1 MLKDLLKK
9 ATNKKNNEKILN
21 AIADGY
27 VDIKIFE
34 YNKDRTDKKLVY
46 HDTGD
51 NTVTDWMRQTIVRLL
66 SGYPLSQQGNNVW
79 SLDNNGKAI
88 FTKPI
93 TSLDVGN
100 HQKSKN
106 TDGCTIGI
114 SGAKYISNEDFRYN
128 NHYVEYNA
136 QKTLQDNSQKSKWLY
151 PVFPTKILLG
161 TGKEYSSWE
170 ALQLDNEEENR
181 EWYDKMVSWYG
192 RGQGVVEAKDRFND
206 LCEAPANV
214 YTATVGEDGVYSGA
228 GNLIPTIT
236 VPNPNEE
243 AGSEETPAEMSIMY
257 GVRGAVKTPYL
268 PGLDFDL
275 CDFECKSSDSNDQI
289 NSEMLEPVISDS
301 GRLLKSHYRGVGMP
315 CFIYF
320 NRNIDNDGN
329 LDWGTA
335 AANVTLSRDLSSNFL
350 NRITFK
356 IVMPSQTGNEYYP
369 YNGYTLK
376 QIGLYND
383 CLLEDLDG
391 QSSSVASRMPCGTL
405 LAIKNI
411 SSFTKTAS
419 QEIVFTWTLTI

>member
-9 ATNKKNNEKILN
+9 TSNKKNNEKILN

-51 NTVTDWMRQTIVRLL
+51 NTVTDWMRQAIVRLL
-66 SGYPLSQQGNNVW
+66 SGYPLSQRGKDAW
-79 SLDNNGKAI
+79 SVIGDGEANFAL
-88 FTKPI
+88 TPI
-93 TSLDVGN
+93 TTYNEAN
-100 HQKSKN
+100 HSTGKN
-106 TDGCTIGI
+106 KDGCTIGI
-114 SGAKYISNEDFRYN
+114 SGAKYLGNEGYR
-128 NHYVEYNA
+128 NHFVQYDLDDDDKN
-136 QKTLQDNSQKSKWLY
+136 KWKY

-161 TGKEYSSWE
+161 TGKEYTNWE

-181 EWYDKMVSWYG
+181 EWYDKMVTWYG
-192 RGQGVVEAKDRFND
+192 KGQGVTEAKRMFNKWCD
-206 LCEAPANV
+206 EEAINT
-214 YTATVGEDGVYSGA
+214 YTATVGSDGIYSGT
-228 GNLIPTIT
+228 GNLLKTVT

-243 AGSEETPAEMSIMY
+243 SGLDETPAEMSIMY

-268 PGLDFDL
+268 PGLKYKANETTYSGEDI
-275 CDFECKSSDSNDQI
+275 DSLNA
-289 NSEMLEPVISDS
+289 EMLEPVVSDS
-301 GRLLKSHYRGVGMP
+301 GRLLKPHYRGVGAP

-320 NRNIDNDGN
+320 KRTEPSSNGTEKN
-329 LDWGTA
+329 LDWGTS

-350 NRITFK
+350 NRITFR
-356 IVMPSQTGNEYYP
+356 IVMPSQTSNEYYP
-369 YNGYTLK
+369 YNGYTLR

-391 QSSSVASRMPCGTL
+391 QDSSIASKMPFGTL

-411 SSFTKTAS
+411 SSFTKTAD